1 MSIFNHKRL
10 TDQVFKLDVERMRQG
25 WYSDK
30 YFENVHRMLTSLAA
44 SGYCYDGQFAR
55 ETSHDLGQFDV
66 GNVNVEMQFFTRR
79 KGKTL
84 VVGVDKAL
92 AMLRHCSGY
101 WENGDFAPR
110 QGDFAPRQGDFAP
123 RQGDFAPRQGDF
135 VETWEQLQVWAL
147 HDGDVTSYPPRG
159 DGGVG
164 DPRQVQPVLRVRGR
178 YRDFALLETP
188 IVGALSRG
196 SRTATNV
203 YHTLVAARGKPVL
216 FFPARFDAHE
226 VQAADGY
233 AYDIAV
239 QRFNLDYEEHVAS
252 LVSTDAQGDYWG
264 GSGGGTVP
272 HAIIA
277 CFLGDTA
284 AAMLAFASTLP
295 LDVPRIALVDFDNH
309 SVQDSLRALE
319 MMFRRYR
326 ELQEAGDET
335 EANRYVLFGV
345 RLDTSGNMR
354 DAGVPPLGDPTLDL
368 GVNPRLVF
376 TVRQA
381 LDNAWT
387 SWDLPPQWEERARN
401 YCQDVKIVVSGG
413 FGPAKIN
420 RFEKLEVPVDF
431 YGVGSSLMS
440 NDASVGTN
448 TDFTADVV
456 RVQIAG
462 EWVNMAKMGRRA
474 CDNPRLERVW

>member
-1 MSIFNHKRL
+1 
-10 TDQVFKLDVERMRQG
+10 
-25 WYSDK
+25 
-30 YFENVHRMLTSLAA
+30 
-44 SGYCYDGQFAR
+44 
-55 ETSHDLGQFDV
+55 
-66 GNVNVEMQFFTRR
+66 
-79 KGKTL
+79 
-84 VVGVDKAL
+84 VDKAL

-101 WENGDFAPR
+101 WDNKDSVPGQEG
-110 QGDFAPRQGDFAP
+110 
-123 RQGDFAPRQGDF
+123 F
-135 VETWEQLQVWAL
+135 VETWDKLQVWAV
-147 HDGDVTSYPPRG
+147 HDGDVTNYPPRG
-159 DGGVG
+159 NGGAG

-188 IVGALSRG
+188 IVGVLSRG
-196 SRTATNV
+196 SRVATNV
-203 YHTLVAARGKPVL
+203 YQTLVAAQGKPVL

-239 QRFNLDYEEHVAS
+239 QRFNQDYEQHVAS

-264 GSGGGTVP
+264 GHGGGTVP

-284 AAMLAFASTLP
+284 AAMLAFTSTLP
-295 LDVPRIALVDFDNH
+295 LDVPRIALVDFNND
-309 SVQDSLRALE
+309 SVQDSLRTLKA
-319 MMFRRYR
+319 MFERYY
-326 ELQEAGDET
+326 ELTEAGDET
-335 EANRYVLFGV
+335 QASKYKLFGV
-345 RLDTSGNMR
+345 RLDTSGSMR
-354 DAGVPPLGDPTLDL
+354 DVAVPPLGDPALDL

-387 SWDLPPQWEERARN
+387 SWDLPPNWEARARE
-401 YCQDVKIVVSGG
+401 YCQNVKIVVSGG
-413 FGPAKIN
+413 FGPDKIS
-420 RFEKLEVPVDF
+420 RFEKLEVPTDF

-440 NDASVGTN
+440 NDTRVGTN

-456 RVQIAG
+456 RVQI
-462 EWVNMAKMGRRA
+462 EDQWVDMAKIGRRA